1 MMLCVFLNLKE
12 NTFGVSSKI
21 SKMVKLIRKFRDI
34 NILLEIFLG
43 FIKKFL
49 LLIKFINNYKNLFSR
64 GKKKIMMINNLKKLK
79 MELM

>member
-1 MMLCVFLNLKE
+1 
-12 NTFGVSSKI
+12 
-21 SKMVKLIRKFRDI
+21 MVKLIRKFRDI